1 MNEQIHENIINNFST
16 IWISIYILN
25 IIIYLFNFIIF
36 YKLIVLYH
44 KKLFSINST
53 SSVNLINSTN
63 PTNNLLKIIYIN
75 YNEMNSNIVFKFIYN
90 LTINEI
96 FILVFCRFIIYFIL
110 CWQMTNY
117 SSNLYNQYYL
127 YFIEKLP
134 TYFMNANNFLC
145 NLVHIDIDNI
155 IKFYIKL
162 HELISLCI
170 ILCFLPNL
178 YVFYPILLLIYV
190 FYYIYNIKIIDFKEY
205 YNTLLQDNNYYQVI
219 LIITCLLNGLL
230 LYYLHNDYLILI
242 IVLFCILQINLSD
255 YMNYSYYLQQIL
267 SLCNNKKITLLKPNI
282 VMENFTDIETSY
294 NYKITIFNNVNLNI
308 SYGSKI
314 IFMNI
319 EEDEFKKKNL
329 EKINYFLQLISNIH
343 KHNKKIFLEETYID
357 KKNSFQKKRVLISQ
371 SDCNIFYINN
381 TFHDSKF
388 QNQKDHLQY
397 LRELILKNANKFPIL
412 IISGDIIF
420 NYFNEEFM
428 EKIKSLPNTVLISD
442 SEKKYTEIIKYNFKE
457 MYI

>member
-190 FYYIYNIKIIDFKEY
+190 FYYIYNIKIIDFKED

-255 YMNYSYYLQQIL
+255 YMNYSYYLQQIF
-267 SLCNNKKITLLKPNI
+267 SLCNNKKIFLEKPNI
-282 VMENFTDIETSY
+282 IIENLIDTEVCY
-294 NYKITIFNNVNLNI
+294 NYNITIFNNINLNI
-308 SYGSKI
+308 PYGSKI

-319 EEDEFKKKNL
+319 EENEFKNKNL
-329 EKINYFLQLISNIH
+329 EKINYLFQLISNIH
-343 KHNKKIFLEETYID
+343 KHNKKIFLEETNTTKTNSL
-357 KKNSFQKKRVLISQ
+357 KKKKVLIAE
-371 SDCNIFYINN
+371 SDCNILYINSQFDYHN
-381 TFHDSKF
+381 F
-388 QNQKDHLQY
+388 QNKKDHLKY
-397 LRELILKNANKFPIL
+397 LREFILKNVNKFPIL
-412 IISGDIIF
+412 IINEDIIF
-420 NYFNEEFM
+420 DYFDEEFI
-428 EKIKSLPNTVLISD
+428 EKIKSLPNTVLISAYK
-442 SEKKYTEIIKYNFKE
+442 EKYIKIKKYKFEEI
-457 MYI
+457 YI